1 MASTHLLVSFNKSY
15 RIILYSILRRCVI
28 GETMIYTT
36 TETVPGREI
45 EAVLGI
51 VNGNVVQS
59 KHVGRD
65 IMAGLKGIVGGEL
78 KGYTEM
84 LVEARNIA
92 VERLIEN
99 AEKLNADAIV
109 GIRFTTSSITD
120 GASEILVFGTAV
132 KLRS

>member
-1 MASTHLLVSFNKSY
+1 
-15 RIILYSILRRCVI
+15 
-28 GETMIYTT
+28 MIYTT
-36 TETVPGREI
+36 TETVPGKEI

-51 VNGNVVQS
+51 VNGNMVKS

-84 LVEARNIA
+84 LMEARNVA
-92 VERLIEN
+92 VERLIED
-99 AEKLNADAIV
+99 AKKLNADAIV
-109 GIRFTTSSITD
+109 GIRFTTSSVTD

-132 KLRS
+132 KLRT

>member
-1 MASTHLLVSFNKSY
+1 
-15 RIILYSILRRCVI
+15 
-28 GETMIYTT
+28 MIYTT

-45 EAVLGI
+45 ETVLGI

-65 IMAGLKGIVGGEL
+65 FMAGLKGIVGGEL

-84 LVEARNIA
+84 LTEARNIA
-92 VERLIEN
+92 IERLVEE
-99 AEKLNADAIV
+99 AQGLGADAVV
-109 GIRFTTSSITD
+109 GIRFTTSSVTD

-132 KLRS
+132 KLYP

>member
-1 MASTHLLVSFNKSY
+1 
-15 RIILYSILRRCVI
+15 
-28 GETMIYTT
+28 MIYTT
-36 TETVPGREI
+36 TETVPGKEI
-45 EAVLGI
+45 EAVLGV

-84 LVEARNIA
+84 LMEARNIA
-92 VERLIEN
+92 VERLIED
-99 AEKLNADAIV
+99 AQKLNADAIV
-109 GIRFTTSSITD
+109 GIRFTTSSVTD

-132 KLRS
+132 KLQKITSI

>member
-1 MASTHLLVSFNKSY
+1 
-15 RIILYSILRRCVI
+15 
-28 GETMIYTT
+28 MIYTT
-36 TETVPGREI
+36 TETVPGKEI

-59 KHVGRD
+59 KHLGRD
-65 IMAGLKGIVGGEL
+65 IMAGLKGLVGGEL

-84 LVEARNIA
+84 LTEARNIA
-92 VERLIEN
+92 VERLIED

-109 GIRFTTSSITD
+109 GVRYTTCSVID

-132 KLRS
+132 KLRA

>member
-1 MASTHLLVSFNKSY
+1 
-15 RIILYSILRRCVI
+15 
-28 GETMIYTT
+28 MIYTT

-45 EAVLGI
+45 ETVLGI

-65 IMAGLKGIVGGEL
+65 FMAGLKGIVGGEL

-84 LVEARNIA
+84 LTEARNIA
-92 VERLIEN
+92 IERLVEE
-99 AEKLNADAIV
+99 AQGLGADAVV
-109 GIRFTTSSITD
+109 GIRFTTSSVTD

-132 KLRS
+132 KLS

>member
-1 MASTHLLVSFNKSY
+1 
-15 RIILYSILRRCVI
+15 
-28 GETMIYTT
+28 MIYTT
-36 TETVPGREI
+36 TETVPGKEI

-84 LVEARNIA
+84 LMEARNIA
-92 VERLIEN
+92 VERLIED
-99 AEKLNADAIV
+99 AQKLNADAIV
-109 GIRFTTSSITD
+109 GIRFTTSSVTD

-132 KLRS
+132 KLQKITSI

>member
-1 MASTHLLVSFNKSY
+1 
-15 RIILYSILRRCVI
+15 
-28 GETMIYTT
+28 MIYTT
-36 TETVPGREI
+36 TEAIPGKEI

-59 KHVGRD
+59 KHIGRD

-84 LVEARNIA
+84 LMEARNIA
-92 VERLIEN
+92 VERLIED
-99 AEKLNADAIV
+99 AVKLNADAIV
-109 GIRFTTSSITD
+109 GIRFTTSSVTD

-132 KLRS
+132 KLRT

>member
-1 MASTHLLVSFNKSY
+1 
-15 RIILYSILRRCVI
+15 
-28 GETMIYTT
+28 MIYTT

-45 EAVLGI
+45 ETVLGI

-65 IMAGLKGIVGGEL
+65 FMAGLKGIVGGEL

-84 LVEARNIA
+84 LTEARNIA
-92 VERLIEN
+92 IERLVEE
-99 AEKLNADAIV
+99 AQGLGADAVV
-109 GIRFTTSSITD
+109 GIRFTTSSVTD

-132 KLRS
+132 KLSS

>member
-1 MASTHLLVSFNKSY
+1 
-15 RIILYSILRRCVI
+15 
-28 GETMIYTT
+28 MIYTT
-36 TETVPGREI
+36 TETIPGKEI

-59 KHVGRD
+59 KHIGRD

-84 LVEARNIA
+84 LMEARNIA
-92 VERLIEN
+92 VERLIED
-99 AEKLNADAIV
+99 EVKLNADAIV
-109 GIRFTTSSITD
+109 GIRFTTSSVTD

-132 KLRS
+132 KL

>member
-1 MASTHLLVSFNKSY
+1 
-15 RIILYSILRRCVI
+15 
-28 GETMIYTT
+28 MIYTT
-36 TETVPGREI
+36 TETIPGKEI

-59 KHVGRD
+59 IHIGRD

-84 LVEARNIA
+84 LMEARNIA
-92 VERLIEN
+92 VERLIED
-99 AEKLNADAIV
+99 AVKLNADAIV
-109 GIRFTTSSITD
+109 GIRFTTSSVTD

-132 KLRS
+132 KLRT

>member
-1 MASTHLLVSFNKSY
+1 
-15 RIILYSILRRCVI
+15 
-28 GETMIYTT
+28 MIYTT
-36 TETVPGREI
+36 TEAVPGKEI

-84 LVEARNIA
+84 LMEARNIA
-92 VERLIEN
+92 VERLIED
-99 AEKLNADAIV
+99 AQKLNADAIV
-109 GIRFTTSSITD
+109 GIRFTTSSVTD

-132 KLRS
+132 KLRT

>member
-1 MASTHLLVSFNKSY
+1 
-15 RIILYSILRRCVI
+15 
-28 GETMIYTT
+28 MIYTT
-36 TETVPGREI
+36 TETVPGSEI
-45 EAVLGI
+45 EAVLGV

-84 LVEARNIA
+84 LTEARNIA
-92 VERLIEN
+92 IERLVEE
-99 AEKLNADAIV
+99 AQGLGADAVV
-109 GIRFTTSSITD
+109 GIRFTTSSVTD

-132 KLRS
+132 KLS